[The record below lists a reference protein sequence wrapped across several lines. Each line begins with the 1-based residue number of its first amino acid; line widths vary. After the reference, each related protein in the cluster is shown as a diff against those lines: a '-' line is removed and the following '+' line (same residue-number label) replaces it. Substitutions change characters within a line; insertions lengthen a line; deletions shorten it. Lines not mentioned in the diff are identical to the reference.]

1 MTDCDRIATLLNA
14 GSNAEFRA
22 ALGRCCGS
30 RRWVEAMA
38 RRRPFGDDAEL
49 FAAAE
54 EIWWGLEPADWREAF
69 ESHPRIGERVSEEG
83 QTATWSRQEQA
94 GVGSATEGTRQALA
108 EANRAYEARFGHV
121 FLICATGR
129 TGEEML
135 AELWRRLENDPEAEL
150 TEAAD
155 EQRKITR
162 LRLEKLADRE

>member
-1 MTDCDRIATLLNA
+1 MIGGEGFWILGIGR
-14 GSNAEFRA
+14 GVRA
-22 ALGRCCGS
+22 
-30 RRWVEAMA
+30 
-38 RRRPFGDDAEL
+38 
-49 FAAAE
+49 
-54 EIWWGLEPADWREAF
+54 
-69 ESHPRIGERVSEEG
+69 RIGERVSEEG